1 MCDKMKGYNKIMEVL
16 EKYLSCIILVFITF
30 EIFIQI
36 VFREIGLP
44 LGWTEETARYL
55 MIAAVFFTMSRAMYE
70 RRHLSV
76 GILPIFLKKEW
87 NLKFFC
93 GVMVVFLTSAV
104 INPLFSHRGSTLLF
118 YLFTGNPVTLESIV
132 YGFAT
137 AGIICAMIMW
147 FVSFNIIITTD
158 KILAVLG
165 KTMPVIATLLT
176 MILRFIPKMT
186 EHGKDTLEA
195 NQALNGVKRQDEG
208 KTIKAKIKN
217 LKDKFKEEAKIF
229 SIITTWSLENS
240 VDTADSMR
248 ARGYGTG
255 KRTSYNNYRFTVR
268 DGIILLWSIVL
279 TIATIVALHNEIII
293 TYYYP
298 TIRIKNDVMAYVIF
312 GLLCLT
318 PVLINIWETLR
329 WNRLK
334 SKI

>member
-1 MCDKMKGYNKIMEVL
+1 MNDEF
-16 EKYLSCIILVFITF
+16 SRFHPLVN
-30 EIFIQI
+30 I
-36 VFREIGLP
+36 VFYICVLGITMFQMQMGLIIISFIVA
-44 LGWTEETARYL
+44 LIY
-55 MIAAVFFTMSRAMYE
+55 Y
-70 RRHLSV
+70 
-76 GILPIFLKKEW
+76 IFLKKEW

-93 GVMVVFLTSAV
+93 GVIVVFLTSAV

-118 YLFTGNPVTLESIV
+118 YVFTGNPVTLESIV

-147 FVSFNIIITTD
+147 FGSFNIIITTD

-165 KTMPVIATLLT
+165 KTMPVMATLLT

-279 TIATIVALHNEIII
+279 TIATIVALRNEIII

-298 TIRIKNDVMAYVIF
+298 TIRIKNDAMAYVIF

>member
-1 MCDKMKGYNKIMEVL
+1 MIIFIKWATNKWKLDFLIEFSIYLCSVFPLEMKRKRKLHFNKI
-16 EKYLSCIILVFITF
+16 EK
-30 EIFIQI
+30 
-36 VFREIGLP
+36 R
-44 LGWTEETARYL
+44 
-55 MIAAVFFTMSRAMYE
+55 M
-70 RRHLSV
+70 
-76 GILPIFLKKEW
+76 
-87 NLKFFC
+87 
-93 GVMVVFLTSAV
+93 
-104 INPLFSHRGSTLLF
+104 
-118 YLFTGNPVTLESIV
+118 
-132 YGFAT
+132 
-137 AGIICAMIMW
+137 
-147 FVSFNIIITTD
+147 
-158 KILAVLG
+158 
-165 KTMPVIATLLT
+165 
-176 MILRFIPKMT
+176 MT

>member
-1 MCDKMKGYNKIMEVL
+1 
-16 EKYLSCIILVFITF
+16 
-30 EIFIQI
+30 
-36 VFREIGLP
+36 
-44 LGWTEETARYL
+44 
-55 MIAAVFFTMSRAMYE
+55 
-70 RRHLSV
+70 
-76 GILPIFLKKEW
+76 
-87 NLKFFC
+87 
-93 GVMVVFLTSAV
+93 
-104 INPLFSHRGSTLLF
+104 
-118 YLFTGNPVTLESIV
+118 
-132 YGFAT
+132 
-137 AGIICAMIMW
+137 
-147 FVSFNIIITTD
+147 
-158 KILAVLG
+158 
-165 KTMPVIATLLT
+165 

-186 EHGKDTLEA
+186 KHGKDTLEA